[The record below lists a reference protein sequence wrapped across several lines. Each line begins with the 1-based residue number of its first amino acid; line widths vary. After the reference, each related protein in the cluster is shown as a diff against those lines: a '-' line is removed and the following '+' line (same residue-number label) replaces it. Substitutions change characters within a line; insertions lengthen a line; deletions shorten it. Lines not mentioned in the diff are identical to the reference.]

1 MNFTETLITSGS
13 IEKLNI
19 TYKRAVV
26 NTPFENDM
34 KGYELYINGDRSYIV
49 LTKSDEF
56 WIAYDLH
63 QADLRLRKATEHI
76 AGDSLKEAK
85 EVILRMLNIELQA
98 QEWYN
103 TAKEQKDP
111 QARHLAI
118 IVGDSVLEYN
128 TAQKHCIDAFNN
140 RLTELEVAED
150 LEHNINTARA
160 HEQIACLLDMYLT
173 TENEG
178 EKNAY
183 RKRAYNQALKIQ
195 KNIFTIYLKHK
206 ATGNKMDLKQV
217 TGINLW
223 NEMLQEIAGFNFNK
237 NIAVRFK

>member
-1 MNFTETLITSGS
+1 
-13 IEKLNI
+13 
-19 TYKRAVV
+19 
-26 NTPFENDM
+26 
-34 KGYELYINGDRSYIV
+34 
-49 LTKSDEF
+49 
-56 WIAYDLH
+56 
-63 QADLRLRKATEHI
+63 
-76 AGDSLKEAK
+76 
-85 EVILRMLNIELQA
+85 
-98 QEWYN
+98 
-103 TAKEQKDP
+103 
-111 QARHLAI
+111 
-118 IVGDSVLEYN
+118 
-128 TAQKHCIDAFNN
+128 
-140 RLTELEVAED
+140 
-150 LEHNINTARA
+150 
-160 HEQIACLLDMYLT
+160 MYLT